1 MSSPFSSTSLRTI
14 ARTIA
19 RAAALTPA
27 RTTTRTSP
35 RTSPRTQARTQART
49 GLLLGLLAA
58 LLPLSPLVEPAEAQ
72 RLRISN
78 GVRQGFVSVDHEVVA
93 LRGVRVIDG
102 TGAAPAEGQTVL
114 LANGRIAAVGP
125 SGSVPIPEGAEV
137 LELPGHTVIPGLV
150 MMHEHLY
157 YPTGGRTY
165 GNLGASF
172 APLYLA
178 GGVTAMRTGGNMNG
192 YGEIGIRD
200 AIERGD
206 MAGPWV
212 DATAP
217 YLEMPGLGFPQMYPL
232 KDAEDAR
239 RMVGFWAD
247 AGATSFKAYMNITR
261 DALAA
266 AIDEAHRRGLRV
278 TGHLCSVTLA
288 EAAALGI
295 DAVEHAFFAAT
306 DFVDDKT
313 ADRCPGQGTGQAAL
327 NTVDPETDPRFA
339 ALVETLVSRG
349 VALTSTLTVFETYVP
364 GRPLPRGL
372 EVLTPQLKELYE
384 ARHESTARNTRSVY
398 STLYPRASAMEVAF
412 FRAGG
417 LLVAGTDPT
426 GGGGVIPGFSNQR
439 AVELLV
445 EAGLTPLEAIQ
456 VVTLNGARALGRE
469 SEIGSI
475 AVGKQAD
482 LVVLQGD
489 PSARTQDIRNVRIVF
504 RQGVGFDPE
513 RLVASVAGRVGLF

>member
-1 MSSPFSSTSLRTI
+1 MPNRLVTCH
-14 ARTIA
+14 
-19 RAAALTPA
+19 
-27 RTTTRTSP
+27 P
-35 RTSPRTQARTQART
+35 RSRL
-49 GLLLGLLAA
+49 LLLGAA
-58 LLPLSPLVEPAEAQ
+58 LLSALSPGTGEAQ
-72 RLRISN
+72 RLTVSN
-78 GVRQGFVSVDHEVVA
+78 AVRQSFVSVDAEVVA
-93 LRGVRVIDG
+93 LRGVRVVDG
-102 TGAAPAEGQTVL
+102 TGTPAQENQTLVL
-114 LANGRIAAVGP
+114 AGGRIAALGP
-125 SGSVPIPEGAEV
+125 VGSVVIPEGAEIRD
-137 LELPGHTVIPGLV
+137 LPGHTVIPGLV

-192 YGEIGIRD
+192 YGELGIRD
-200 AIERGD
+200 AIGRGEI
-206 MAGPWV
+206 AGPYV

-217 YLEMPGLGFPQMYPL
+217 YLEMAGLGFPQMYAL
-232 KDAEDAR
+232 KDADDAR
-239 RMVGFWAD
+239 RMVNFWAD
-247 AGATSFKAYMNITR
+247 AGATSFKAYMNITQE
-261 DALAA
+261 ALGA
-266 AIDEAHRRGLRV
+266 AIEEAHARGLRV

-306 DFVDDKT
+306 DFVDSKT
-313 ADRCPGQGTGQAAL
+313 QDRCPGQSAGMAAL
-327 NTVDPETDPRFA
+327 NEVDPASDPRFS
-339 ALVETLVSRG
+339 ALVETLVQNG

-372 EVLTPQLKELYE
+372 EVLTPQLRELYE
-384 ARHESTARNTRSVY
+384 ARHASTARSTRSVY
-398 STLYPRASAMEVAF
+398 TTLYPKASAMELAF

-445 EAGLTPLEAIQ
+445 EAGFTPLEALQI
-456 VVTLNGARALGRE
+456 VTLNGAIALGRE
-469 SEIGSI
+469 GDIGSI
-475 AVGKQAD
+475 TVGKQAD
-482 LVVLQGD
+482 LVVLEGN
-489 PSARTQDIRNVRIVF
+489 PISRIEDIQNVRIVF
-504 RQGVGFDPE
+504 RQGVGFDPA